1 VARPAEVW
9 AAGDAYEP
17 YVGRWSRLVAREFVA
32 WLGVA
37 GGAAWLDVGC
47 GTGAL
52 SQTVLEAADPAAVV
66 GIDPSLGF
74 LAHARAR
81 LGGPAAGGRRRLDP
95 AGCQG
100 VGGRRDP
107 VRRARAGQR
116 RLTWRRPSPSTDSE
130 RRPASSSSSSPP
142 TRSRRQ
148 PWRVRT
154 GGSGWP
160 RRTAATTWARS

>member
-1 VARPAEVW
+1 VSEHRLEVW

-17 YVGRWSRLVAREFVA
+17 YIGRWSRPVARELLA
-32 WLGVA
+32 WLA
-37 GGAAWLDVGC
+37 PAPGGRWLDVGC

-52 SQTVLEAADPAAVV
+52 GAAVLAAADPATLV
-66 GIDPSLGF
+66 GLDPSAGF
-74 LAHARAR
+74 VAR
-81 LGGPAAGGRRRLDP
+81 
-95 AGCQG
+95 
-100 VGGRRDP
+100 VGGRR
-107 VRRARAGQR
+107 GQR
-116 RLTWRRPSPSTDSE
+116 RLISSRPEGSTARE

-160 RRTAATTWARS
+160 RRTAATTWARSLRAATSS